1 MYKRQA
7 YKAAREHMEEA
18 RVLREKYYNQKSQA
32 REFAVGD
39 RCLVHFDATPRTANR
54 KFIKKWKGVYT
65 VTDVLGKVNLKLRA
79 TLQSKPILVHI
90 NRVKHLQQS
99 DYHEQFDSKR
109 RDQSEDEARMSS
121 AEENEPRRRSPPR
134 QKRPKPAQAR
144 SSTSPKPTR
153 FTLVREQRQPAG
165 EFQQYIQ
172 DAQSDSSDFRTAD
185 KSPSDNVPESARPRQ
200 DSGGAHGD
208 A

>member
-1 MYKRQA
+1 MP
-7 YKAAREHMEEA
+7 
-18 RVLREKYYNQKSQA
+18 
-32 REFAVGD
+32 G
-39 RCLVHFDATPRTANR
+39 HFEATPRSANR

-65 VTDVLGKVNLKLRA
+65 VTDVVGKVNLKLRA
-79 TLQSKPILVHI
+79 TPQSKPILVHV

-109 RDQSEDEARMSS
+109 RDQSEDEAHMSS

-134 QKRPKPAQAR
+134 QRRTRPSQPR

-165 EFQQYIQ
+165 EFRQYIQ

-185 KSPSDNVPESARPRQ
+185 ESPSDSVQESARPRQ
-200 DSGGAHGD
+200 DSGGRPR
-208 A
+208 